1 MEENA
6 SIPLKHI
13 WRIDKLE
20 EYKVHFAR
28 YDRNIDK
35 HPLQVWVTDRT
46 DWVGWQ
52 QYWPG
57 RHDFNRRYIFSL
69 MDFYHETDTWLFG
82 GVFEVNGIV
91 ERDGQKSYRVT
102 LTDQGSPFV
111 GRLKLSSRIVSD
123 RPE

>member
-1 MEENA
+1 MVNNTPILLKDLWPIENQG
-6 SIPLKHI
+6 
-13 WRIDKLE
+13 

-35 HPLQVWVTDRT
+35 HPLHVWVMDRR

-69 MDFYHETDTWLFG
+69 MDFHLETDTWLFG
-82 GVFEVNGIV
+82 GVFEVYGID
-91 ERDGQKSYRVT
+91 ERDGHRSYRVE
-102 LTDQGSPFV
+102 LTDQGGPFV
-111 GRLKLSSRIVSD
+111 GRLKLSSTYR
-123 RPE
+123 